1 MQLSSTLKQ
10 LLILLAD
17 GEFHSG
23 TQLAESMQMSRSAI
37 WKHLQALSALNLEV
51 SAVSGKGYRLNQ
63 PLQLLDAALIN
74 GHLSPYTRQLISQLQ
89 LHDQIDS
96 TNAHLLALAKQGQAS
111 GCVCVA
117 EHQTAGR
124 GRRGRQWV
132 SPFGQNV
139 YLSVLWH
146 YQNGPAAI
154 AGLSLALGVGVV
166 RALQALGLNE
176 VGLKW
181 PNDIYYQQRKLAGIL
196 VEVSGESGGPCHA
209 VIGLGLNLYLSA
221 QQAVGIEQAW
231 TDLASVIGEN
241 WHQQRNYLLAL
252 LLNQLLP
259 VIANFETQGLSHYI
273 EEWRQYDCMK
283 QQSVTLYIGQ
293 QGYDGEVMGID
304 DNGLL
309 QLLDSQGQIKAY
321 ASGEVSFRVS

>member
-1 MQLSSTLKQ
+1 MQLSATLKQ

-23 TQLAESMQMSRSAI
+23 TQLAESMQMTRSAI
-37 WKHLQALSALNLEV
+37 WKQLQALSALNLDV

-63 PLQLLDAALIN
+63 PLQLLDAELIN
-74 GHLSPYTRQLISQLQ
+74 PHLNTQTLQLISQLQ

-132 SPFGQNV
+132 SPFGQNL

-154 AGLSLALGVGVV
+154 AGLSLALGVAVV

-181 PNDIYYQQRKLAGIL
+181 PNDIYYKQRKLAGIL

-252 LLNQLLP
+252 LLNQLMP
-259 VIANFETQGLSHYI
+259 VIANFETQGLPHYI
-273 EEWRQYDCMK
+273 EEWRQFDCMK
-283 QQSVTLYIGQ
+283 QQAVTLYIGQ
-293 QGYDGEVMGID
+293 QAYEGQIIGID

-309 QLLDSQGQIKAY
+309 QLLDSQGQIKTY
-321 ASGEVSFRVS
+321 ASGEVSFRL